1 MFLST
6 PPLHP
11 TSNEVGFGQKTVSI
25 KKFIY
30 FLYVKRN
37 NGSMEVIYINL
48 LLLLLMSISSLSFS
62 ICYLHI
68 QSSLTTPQPVQAA
81 QTDGTSNTN
90 FGQTSAGVTNVLG
103 QGTSGQLSTTQD
115 AEVVQ
120 SSPVVNPFGTLA
132 AMPQTSIVRHRST
145 VIQYGISSMPV
156 ADNPVPA
163 IVSSLLTSRHLS
175 KRQFK
180 LQA

>member
-11 TSNEVGFGQKTVSI
+11 TSNEVGFGQKT
-25 KKFIY
+25 
-30 FLYVKRN
+30 
-37 NGSMEVIYINL
+37 
-48 LLLLLMSISSLSFS
+48 
-62 ICYLHI
+62 
-68 QSSLTTPQPVQAA
+68 SSLTTPQPVQAA

-103 QGTSGQLSTTQD
+103 QGTSGQPSTTQD
-115 AEVVQ
+115 AVVVQ

-132 AMPQTSIVRHRST
+132 AMPQTSIVCHGST

-180 LQA
+180 LQARKYHPRQFKLQARKHHPKGDDQKVRIIKITQGFI